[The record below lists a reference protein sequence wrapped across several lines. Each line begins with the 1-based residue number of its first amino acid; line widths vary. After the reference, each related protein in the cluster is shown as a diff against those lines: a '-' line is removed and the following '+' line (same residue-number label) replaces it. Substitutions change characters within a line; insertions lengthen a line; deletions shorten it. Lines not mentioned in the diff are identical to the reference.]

1 MGLEITQTS
10 YLCTFR
16 IYPTTIF
23 SEIKRAACEFWSKID
38 QQFILTDKY
47 YNNLSSYTDT
57 VMNFFKASYMPINHN
72 GDAIIYLVSA
82 NQKVRDLHKFQLEG
96 IALGDKK
103 GKGEGDAVGG

>member
-1 MGLEITQTS
+1 
-10 YLCTFR
+10 
-16 IYPTTIF
+16 
-23 SEIKRAACEFWSKID
+23 
-38 QQFILTDKY
+38 
-47 YNNLSSYTDT
+47 
-57 VMNFFKASYMPINHN
+57 MNFFKASYMPINHN